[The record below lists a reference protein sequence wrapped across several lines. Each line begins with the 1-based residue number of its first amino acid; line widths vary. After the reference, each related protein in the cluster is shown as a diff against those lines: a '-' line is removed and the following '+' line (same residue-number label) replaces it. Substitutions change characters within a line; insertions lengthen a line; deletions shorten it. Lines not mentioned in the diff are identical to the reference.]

1 MYFTI
6 RQIIDIDSARNGA
19 ERTRTVLRLYN
30 RTNLK
35 LYERPYLIFPVVK
48 IFKFE
53 HWTEAEIPPG
63 LAVSVGSLKNTYLE
77 KFGEFTTSC
86 FHMLYKVFI
95 LFIYLFIFVYEHRNK
110 KKNTEKGGS
119 SRSH

>member
-1 MYFTI
+1 MK
-6 RQIIDIDSARNGA
+6 D
-19 ERTRTVLRLYN
+19 
-30 RTNLK
+30 
-35 LYERPYLIFPVVK
+35 LIFPVVK

-86 FHMLYKVFI
+86 FLMLYKVFI
-95 LFIYLFIFVYEHRNK
+95 LFVYYFFVYEYRKIWLSNGRQLSKHLIFYPCYKIKIGVLAQQQDNL
-110 KKNTEKGGS
+110 
-119 SRSH
+119 